1 MSEKM
6 NNIVTFI
13 AIILLMILM
22 AFVILKAQGQI

>member
-13 AIILLMILM
+13 AFILLMILM